1 MEYTLDIF
9 MKQPEALMRK
19 MALNC
24 KARRL
29 ERGLSR
35 RSLSEKI
42 GVPAPT
48 IERFEVTGRISLES
62 FLAIVVE
69 FGYYDEMFE
78 ILSKPK
84 YTTGEELDVI
94 NSNRNRIKGR

>member
-19 MALNC
+19 MADSC

-29 ERGLSR
+29 EKALSR
-35 RSLSEKI
+35 RSLSERTGI
-42 GVPAPT
+42 PAPT
-48 IERFEVTGRISLES
+48 IEKFENTGKISLES
-62 FLAIVVE
+62 FLTLVVE
-69 FGYYDEMFE
+69 FGYFDEMSQ

-84 YTTGEELDVI
+84 YTTGEELDTI
-94 NSNRNRIKGR
+94 NKNRNRIKGR